1 MNQNKIKFPCVC
13 TKERQ
18 GVAAEVLMVVGKEGN
33 DVFYSREKVGFIT
46 QNNREATGR
55 ENGSG

>member
-1 MNQNKIKFPCVC
+1 
-13 TKERQ
+13 
-18 GVAAEVLMVVGKEGN
+18 MVVGKEGN

-55 ENGSG
+55 KDGSG